1 MSGGFI
7 TDIREKVAIS
17 NFANTGAYGFPSA
30 LALLV
35 TCEAILDSSLL
46 NNSAAAA
53 ASAAA
58 AVASSSASPS
68 SSPVS
73 GGSPSSGTVAATAA
87 ASGGGGGLYP
97 IGRTYVS
104 NAIRVLMEAGT
115 SFIGIH
121 VPSFACVAR
130 QDQLEDFLY
139 HVK

>member
-53 ASAAA
+53 AAAA

-73 GGSPSSGTVAATAA
+73 GGSPSSGYIE
-87 ASGGGGGLYP
+87 S
-97 IGRTYVS
+97 
-104 NAIRVLMEAGT
+104 
-115 SFIGIH
+115 
-121 VPSFACVAR
+121 
-130 QDQLEDFLY
+130 
-139 HVK
+139 

>member
-46 NNSAAAA
+46 NNAAAA
-53 ASAAA
+53 AAAP
-58 AVASSSASPS
+58 SSPS
-68 SSPVS
+68 SSPVLGPAPLALS
-73 GGSPSSGTVAATAA
+73 GSSPSSGTVATAGA
-87 ASGGGGGLYP
+87 LYP